1 MFTKIKNFFHITV
14 LMNLYSLRNFLTG
27 NGAVWLK
34 LNTNDLE
41 NMVEKAVAY
50 KSLKLE
56 GKNVLDLGC
65 GTGTMLSYLT
75 REEKCVPYGVDLI
88 RLNIHQCRKKMKD
101 GQFSRQDIINYL
113 DETEKKFDLVI
124 LYGVIGCF
132 TVDKQRVIIDKIS
145 NLLNSGGVLWIG
157 ANIYTDSSYKFQTYP
172 VPRGF
177 YEEICDGDNSL
188 DLEEISEK
196 EIFGSVKYDP
206 NQTTVLLTK
215 TSIGTSDE

>member
-1 MFTKIKNFFHITV
+1 MFTKIKNFLHITV
-14 LMNLYSLRNFLTG
+14 LMNFYSLRNFITG

-34 LNTNDLE
+34 LKTNDLE
-41 NMVEKAVAY
+41 TMVEKTVAH

-65 GTGTMLSYLT
+65 GTGTMLSYLS

-88 RLNIHQCRKKMKD
+88 RLNIHQCRRKMPNGK
-101 GQFSRQDIINYL
+101 FFRQDIMKYL
-113 DETEKKFDLVI
+113 DKTKDRFNLVM

-132 TVDKQRVIIDKIS
+132 TVEKQKEIIAKIT
-145 NLLNSGGVLWIG
+145 NLLNPGGLLWIG

-177 YEEICDGDNSL
+177 YEEICLENKSL
-188 DLEEISEK
+188 VLEEIREE
-196 EIFGSVKYDP
+196 EIFGNVKYDP
-206 NQTTVLLTK
+206 DQTTVFLTK
-215 TSIGTSDE
+215 TA

>member
-1 MFTKIKNFFHITV
+1 MFTRIKNFFHITV

-27 NGAVWLK
+27 SGAVWLK

-41 NMVEKAVAY
+41 NMVEKTVAH

-65 GTGTMLSYLT
+65 GTGTMLSYLI
-75 REEKCVPYGVDLI
+75 REEKCVPYGVDII
-88 RLNIHQCRKKMKD
+88 RLNIYQCRKKMKD
-101 GQFSRQDIINYL
+101 GQFFREDIINFL

-132 TVDKQRVIIDKIS
+132 AVDKQRVIIDKIS
-145 NLLNSGGVLWIG
+145 NLLNPGGVLWIG

-172 VPRGF
+172 VPKGF
-177 YEEICDGDNSL
+177 YEDICNNDKSFE
-188 DLEEISEK
+188 LEEIYEK

-206 NQTTVLLTK
+206 NQT
-215 TSIGTSDE
+215 SIFLSKSSE

>member
-1 MFTKIKNFFHITV
+1 MFTKIKNFFHITI

-34 LNTNDLE
+34 LNTSDLE
-41 NMVEKAVAY
+41 NMVEKTVAH
-50 KSLKLE
+50 KALKLE

-88 RLNIHQCRKKMKD
+88 RLNIHQCRKKMAN
-101 GQFSRQDIINYL
+101 GNFFRQDIVKYL
-113 DETEKKFDLVI
+113 DETNEKFNLVI
-124 LYGVIGCF
+124 MYGAIGCF
-132 TVDKQRVIIDKIS
+132 PVNQQKEIIHKIS
-145 NLLNSGGVLWIG
+145 KLLNVGGVIWIG

-177 YEEICDGDNSL
+177 YEEICSNSSL
-188 DLEEISEK
+188 VLEEISEK

-206 NQTTVLLTK
+206 NQT
-215 TSIGTSDE
+215 SIFLSKSSE

>member
-1 MFTKIKNFFHITV
+1 MFTRIKNFLHITV
-14 LMNLYSLRNFLTG
+14 LMNLYSFRNLLTG

-34 LNTNDLE
+34 LNTSDLE
-41 NMVEKAVAY
+41 NMVQKTVTH
-50 KSLKLE
+50 KSLQLN

-65 GTGTMLSYLT
+65 GTGTMLSYLH
-75 REEKCVPYGVDLI
+75 REEKCIPYGVDLI
-88 RLNIHQCRKKMKD
+88 RLNIHQCRKKMED
-101 GQFSRQDIINYL
+101 GNFSRQDIIKYL
-113 DETEKKFDLVI
+113 DKTNEKFDLVI

-132 TVDKQRVIIDKIS
+132 QVNQQKEIIHKIS
-145 NLLNSGGVLWIG
+145 KLLNVSGVIWIG

-177 YEEICDGDNSL
+177 YEEICGSNNSL

-206 NQTTVLLTK
+206 NQTTVFLTK
-215 TSIGTSDE
+215 NV

>member
-34 LNTNDLE
+34 LKTKDLE
-41 NMVEKAVAY
+41 NMVEKTVAH
-50 KSLKLE
+50 KSLKLK

-75 REEKCVPYGVDLI
+75 REEKCLPYGVDLI

-101 GQFSRQDIINYL
+101 GQFFRQDIINYL
-113 DETEKKFDLVI
+113 DVTEKKFDLVI

-132 TVDKQRVIIDKIS
+132 TVEQQRKIINKINS
-145 NLLNSGGVLWIG
+145 ILNTGGVLWIG
-157 ANIYTDSSYKFQTYP
+157 ANIYTDSTYKFQTYP
-172 VPRGF
+172 VSRGF
-177 YEEICDGDNSL
+177 YEESCDGDNSF

-206 NQTTVLLTK
+206 NQTSVFLTK
-215 TSIGTSDE
+215 SSE

>member
-1 MFTKIKNFFHITV
+1 
-14 LMNLYSLRNFLTG
+14 MNLYSFRNLLTG

-34 LNTNDLE
+34 LNTSDLE
-41 NMVEKAVAY
+41 NMAEKAVSY
-50 KSLKLE
+50 KSLKLR

-65 GTGTMLSYLT
+65 GTGTMLSYLH
-75 REEKCVPYGVDLI
+75 REKNCIPYGVDLI
-88 RLNIHQCRKKMKD
+88 RLNIHQCRKKMAN
-101 GQFSRQDIINYL
+101 GHFYRQDIMQYL
-113 DETEKKFDLVI
+113 EETKEKFDFVI

-132 TVDKQRVIIDKIS
+132 QVNQQKEIIHKIS
-145 NLLNSGGVLWIG
+145 KLLNVGGVIWIG

-177 YEEICDGDNSL
+177 YEEICSSSSL

-206 NQTTVLLTK
+206 NQTTVFLTRNV
-215 TSIGTSDE
+215 